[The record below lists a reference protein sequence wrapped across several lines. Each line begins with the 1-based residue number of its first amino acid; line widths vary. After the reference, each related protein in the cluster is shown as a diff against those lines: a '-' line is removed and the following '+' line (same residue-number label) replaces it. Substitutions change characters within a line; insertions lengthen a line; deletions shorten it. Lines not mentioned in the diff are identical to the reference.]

1 MRRPQD
7 FATSSAVLRATAYL
21 VALVLLTLF
30 FGGRVIV
37 AALLGVKN
45 RRGGLYDRT
54 GRVWARLVLS
64 VAGVRVD
71 TEGFEHIPPGEPV
84 VYVSNHQSFFDILAL
99 AAVLPDTF
107 RFVAKKELAKI
118 PVFGRAL
125 KAAGH
130 IYIDRQRRQAAFE
143 SYEKAASVIRGGMS
157 ALVFAE
163 GTRSRTGNLL
173 PFKKGPFVLAIA
185 AQVPVIPV
193 YCANTFHILPKGHF
207 RIRPRPVTLY
217 FGEPIPTAGMDYEDR
232 TRLLNQVR
240 SVIEGFRDD
249 WSRRSPQVEG

>member
-1 MRRPQD
+1 
-7 FATSSAVLRATAYL
+7 
-21 VALVLLTLF
+21 LL
-30 FGGRVIV
+30 
-37 AALLGVKN
+37 K
-45 RRGGLYDRT
+45 
-54 GRVWARLVLS
+54 
-64 VAGVRVD
+64 VAGVTVETRA
-71 TEGFEHIPPGEPV
+71 FENIPQGQPV

-99 AAVLPDTF
+99 LHVLPDPF

-118 PVFGRAL
+118 PVFGRSL

-143 SYEKAASVIRGGMS
+143 SYEKAAAVIRGGMS
-157 ALVFAE
+157 AAVFAE
-163 GTRSRTGNLL
+163 GTRSRTGDLL

-232 TRLLNQVR
+232 TRLLNQAR
-240 SVIEGFRDD
+240 SVVEGFRDD
-249 WSRRSPQVEG
+249 ALRRSPQVEGR